1 MLGRRVTGAEPLA
14 SFGVLTPPPSWQSTI
29 SSYPTPTS
37 HGVTS
42 HTQTLTAKQLSR
54 IDFTMTIGIAI
65 IGSGIFAKEAHL
77 PAVLATPELSLKAIY
92 SRSLASA
99 KSLSENLDN
108 VELYSEDAGE
118 GKSYA
123 DLLKRDDTNAVII
136 ALPIPNQPAYIK
148 QALSAG
154 KHVLAE
160 KPMAKDIATAVE
172 LLEWYRTHVDTANVT
187 FGIAENIRFL
197 DSFVHAAEQVKRL
210 GRVFGFRTRL
220 GTMVKPGSKYFET
233 AWRKTPG
240 YQGGFL
246 LDGGVHLVAGTRLL
260 LPSTDTPV
268 RLSAYSALLQE
279 YLPPVD
285 TLEATWKTGSG
296 VSGSFSVSFGTTF
309 TGLEL
314 DVACEQGTVSAT
326 MGKVTVTKDGKE
338 EVTEFKDD
346 SSGVMPEVKAWAEGL
361 VAGKP
366 NPRQSPEEALADLE
380 ILEAML
386 KSGEQNGAPIDL
398 KYSI

>member
-1 MLGRRVTGAEPLA
+1 
-14 SFGVLTPPPSWQSTI
+14 
-29 SSYPTPTS
+29 
-37 HGVTS
+37 
-42 HTQTLTAKQLSR
+42 
-54 IDFTMTIGIAI
+54 MTIGIAI
-65 IGSGIFAKEAHL
+65 IGSGIFAKEGHL

-123 DLLKRDDTNAVII
+123 DLLKRDDTSAVII

-160 KPMAKDIATAVE
+160 KPMAKDVATAVE

-187 FGIAENIRFL
+187 FGIAENIRFM
-197 DSFVHAAEQVKRL
+197 DSFLHATEQVKRL

-233 AWRKTPG
+233 AWRKTPS

-309 TGLEL
+309 TGLEVA
-314 DVACEQGTVSAT
+314 VACEQGTVSAT
-326 MGKVTVTKDGKE
+326 LEKVTVTKDGKE

-366 NPRQSPEEALADLE
+366 NPRQSPVEALADLE